1 MDWTCGPRVR
11 EQVFTGIQMG
21 QFERKRPLGNSRNK
35 WEGNFKMDLQETE
48 WLSMDYI
55 RVGLDRSQWR
65 SFVEAVTNLRLTCN
79 AVNFFTGSLSLV
91 R

>member
-1 MDWTCGPRVR
+1 
-11 EQVFTGIQMG
+11 MG

-55 RVGLDRSQWR
+55 RVGLDRS
-65 SFVEAVTNLRLTCN
+65 
-79 AVNFFTGSLSLV
+79 
-91 R
+91 